1 MLSVSVLQF
10 LNNVPVIPIIQILI
24 NACAFACCLF
34 VFAVIRSTQ
43 LHSNCRLHFTVWSL
57 FLFAFASDTVVN
69 ALSFF
74 SSHGYLAEST
84 VDSPARTY
92 ALQILVGSIHVSVS
106 MEILIG
112 LERALSASNPQRYYD
127 QKLLEK
133 TTILLVVVTTVSLSA
148 LIGYITFG
156 ASIVL
161 SAIIFFFS
169 ELLAITVNTIA
180 MKYCRKKEMESFG
193 IDSLNARYQVRE
205 SADMAS
211 AMKPALV
218 IAFLLKSSAAIF
230 IVILCIGRSSDGR
243 AVILHSFNW
252 GIIESL
258 CATVVEILLNIQ
270 LIRKHR
276 RLRQNVVKILK
287 KLWRPKHS
295 ANRSFVHIA
304 PKCSEK
310 DLYFD
315 DLKRLWE

>member
-1 MLSVSVLQF
+1 
-10 LNNVPVIPIIQILI
+10 IIQILI

-169 ELLAITVNTIA
+169 ELLAITV
-180 MKYCRKKEMESFG
+180 
-193 IDSLNARYQVRE
+193 
-205 SADMAS
+205 
-211 AMKPALV
+211 
-218 IAFLLKSSAAIF
+218 FLCK
-230 IVILCIGRSSDGR
+230 
-243 AVILHSFNW
+243 
-252 GIIESL
+252 
-258 CATVVEILLNIQ
+258 
-270 LIRKHR
+270 
-276 RLRQNVVKILK
+276 
-287 KLWRPKHS
+287 
-295 ANRSFVHIA
+295 
-304 PKCSEK
+304 
-310 DLYFD
+310 
-315 DLKRLWE
+315 